1 MLPQQRRVRS
11 LPRKADDDATAGT
24 MEAVECTT
32 AESILQD
39 GADVL
44 PHGGGVCAWANWIPR
59 EGVRDC
65 STVWNSLRR
74 AAAQLESAVRSGQVH
89 DEHATWRRRRSLP
102 YARAEHVKAAETWS
116 SRRKCGKSTLLLI
129 AHGCCRC
136 RTCRSRR
143 CHDHFRRAQP
153 ATGKWRTQK
162 RSRCRLRHFRLRHF
176 RHFLRP
182 GSKGVWICAWNTHAV
197 SALISSLLRLD
208 ARNALRRVLRNEY
221 AT

>member
-136 RTCRSRR
+136 RTSRSRR
-143 CHDHFRRAQP
+143 CHDHCSIGPPLHLVVCGPRRSHRDDVLLTSGPSFPSA
-153 ATGKWRTQK
+153 RI
-162 RSRCRLRHFRLRHF
+162 
-176 RHFLRP
+176 LRP
-182 GSKGVWICAWNTHAV
+182 
-197 SALISSLLRLD
+197 
-208 ARNALRRVLRNEY
+208 
-221 AT
+221 